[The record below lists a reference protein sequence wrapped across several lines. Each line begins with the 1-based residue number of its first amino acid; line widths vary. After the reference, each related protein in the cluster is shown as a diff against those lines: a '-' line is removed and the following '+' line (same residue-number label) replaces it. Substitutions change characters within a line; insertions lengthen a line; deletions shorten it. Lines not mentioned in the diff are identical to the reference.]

1 MPELTLMPEPEAA
14 ALLRLNGI
22 PYPEF
27 GFARTPQEAEQIS
40 GRIGYPV
47 VLKIVAEG
55 VLHKSDL
62 GGVAVNLLN
71 PESVSAA
78 FGRLQS
84 CLAQNAPGAT
94 FRGAIVCGQVQQG
107 IELIVGGLQD
117 VMFGQ
122 TLMVGLGGIFTEILK
137 DVSFRV
143 VPIQKIDAVEMLE
156 ELKGYPVLQGARGFE
171 KADINALTGFL
182 VNVSDFLV
190 KNPWIKE
197 LDLNPVRISGN
208 QIHVLDAR
216 ILK

>member
-1 MPELTLMPEPEAA
+1 MPELTFMPEPEAA
-14 ALLRLNGI
+14 ALLRQNGI

-27 GFARTPQEAEQIS
+27 GLAKSAQEAVEIA
-40 GRIGYPV
+40 GRIGHPV

-55 VLHKSDL
+55 VLHKSDI
-62 GGVAVNLLN
+62 GGVTVNLVN
-71 PESVSAA
+71 SESVSAA

-84 CLAQNAPGAT
+84 CLAQNAPGAA
-94 FRGAIVCGQVQQG
+94 FRGVIVCSQVQQG

-143 VPIQKIDAVEMLE
+143 VPIKNIDAVEMLE
-156 ELKGYPVLQGARGFE
+156 ELKGYPVLQGARGLE

-182 VNVSDFLV
+182 VDVSDFLI

-197 LDLNPVRISGN
+197 LDLNPVRISGSH
-208 QIHVLDAR
+208 IHVLDAR

>member
-1 MPELTLMPEPEAA
+1 MPELTFMPEPEAA
-14 ALLRLNGI
+14 ALLRQNGI

-27 GFARTPQEAEQIS
+27 GLAKSAQEAVEIA

-55 VLHKSDL
+55 VLHKSDI
-62 GGVAVNLLN
+62 GGVTVNLVN
-71 PESVSAA
+71 SESVSAA

-84 CLAQNAPGAT
+84 SLAQNAPGAS
-94 FRGAIVCGQVQQG
+94 FRGAIVCSQVQQG

-143 VPIQKIDAVEMLE
+143 VPIKNIDAVEMLE
-156 ELKGYPVLQGARGFE
+156 ELKGYPVLQGARGLE

-182 VNVSDFLV
+182 VNVSDFLI

-197 LDLNPVRISGN
+197 LDMNPVRISGSH
-208 QIHVLDAR
+208 IHVLDAR

>member
-1 MPELTLMPEPEAA
+1 MPELTFMPEPEAA
-14 ALLRLNGI
+14 ALLRQNGI

-27 GFARTPQEAEQIS
+27 GLAKSAQEAVEIA

-55 VLHKSDL
+55 VLHKSDI
-62 GGVAVNLLN
+62 GGVTVNLVN
-71 PESVSAA
+71 SESVSAA

-84 CLAQNAPGAT
+84 SLAQNAPGTA
-94 FRGAIVCGQVQQG
+94 FRGVIVCSQVQQG

-143 VPIQKIDAVEMLE
+143 VPIKNIDAVEMLE
-156 ELKGYPVLQGARGFE
+156 ELKGYPVLQGARGLE

-182 VNVSDFLV
+182 VNVSDFLI
-190 KNPWIKE
+190 KNTWIKE
-197 LDLNPVRISGN
+197 LDLNPVRISGSH
-208 QIHVLDAR
+208 IHVLDAR

>member
-1 MPELTLMPEPEAA
+1 MPELTFMPEPEAA
-14 ALLRLNGI
+14 ALLRQNGI

-27 GFARTPQEAEQIS
+27 GLAKSAQEAVEIAD
-40 GRIGYPV
+40 RIGYPV

-55 VLHKSDL
+55 VLHKSDI
-62 GGVAVNLLN
+62 GGVTVNLVN
-71 PESVSAA
+71 SESVSAA

-84 CLAQNAPGAT
+84 SLAQNAPGTA
-94 FRGAIVCGQVQQG
+94 FRGVIVCSQVQQG

-143 VPIQKIDAVEMLE
+143 VPIKNIDAVEMLE
-156 ELKGYPVLQGARGFE
+156 ELKGYPVLQGARGLE

-182 VNVSDFLV
+182 VNVSDFLI

-197 LDLNPVRISGN
+197 LDLNPVRISGSH
-208 QIHVLDAR
+208 IHVLDAR

>member
-1 MPELTLMPEPEAA
+1 MPELTFMPEPEAA
-14 ALLRLNGI
+14 ALLRQNGI

-27 GFARTPQEAEQIS
+27 GLAKSAQEAVEIAD
-40 GRIGYPV
+40 RIGYPV

-55 VLHKSDL
+55 VLHKSDI
-62 GGVAVNLLN
+62 GGVTVNLVN
-71 PESVSAA
+71 SESVSAA

-84 CLAQNAPGAT
+84 SLAQNAPGAA
-94 FRGAIVCGQVQQG
+94 FKGVIVCSQVQQG

-143 VPIQKIDAVEMLE
+143 VPIKNIDAVEMLE
-156 ELKGYPVLQGARGFE
+156 ELKGYPVLQGARGLE

-182 VNVSDFLV
+182 VDVSDFLI

-197 LDLNPVRISGN
+197 LDLNPVRISGSH
-208 QIHVLDAR
+208 IHVLDAR